1 MVPSRSVEILNLTF
15 DLYCDFVGMR
25 KGIWLNLSFV
35 VWNWWHRAISRRSA
49 AVFYFTGP

>member
-1 MVPSRSVEILNLTF
+1 LTLTYDLENYFNICQYSTGGSRK
-15 DLYCDFVGMR
+15 D
-25 KGIWLNLSFV
+25 IWLNLSFV